1 MIGGV
6 FKSSVSSWNKYAHN
20 EDLKQRK
27 IAKIHKSKEK
37 DYGDQI

>member
-6 FKSSVSSWNKYAHN
+6 FKSSVSSWDKYAKD

-27 IAKIHKSKEK
+27 LAKQNKSK
-37 DYGDQI
+37 